1 MPIKKP
7 VDPKVQAQLDKMRA
21 RQQAIAPKT
30 PTNDAKRIA
39 GKAKLASEGREAVQ
53 AKPAKP
59 VPATPK
65 MLNKS
70 VIYVDHE
77 GRERHARI
85 VAGDSETVNLV
96 VTVDDPQNPSRHVQN
111 VKRGKGSTPNTWHP
125 ES

>member
-21 RQQAIAPKT
+21 RQQALAPKT

-39 GKAKLASEGREAVQ
+39 GKAKLASESNPHL
-53 AKPAKP
+53 KPKP
-59 VPATPK
+59 VPATTK

-77 GRERHARI
+77 GKEKHARI